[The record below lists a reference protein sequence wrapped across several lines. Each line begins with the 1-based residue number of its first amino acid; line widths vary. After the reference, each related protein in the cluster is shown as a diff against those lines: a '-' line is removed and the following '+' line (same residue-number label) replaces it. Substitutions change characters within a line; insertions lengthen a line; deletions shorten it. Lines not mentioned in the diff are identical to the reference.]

1 MNKPLFSIAVFGL
14 ASLGFANELVNNGN
28 FEATPSNLG
37 WTEAS
42 SGNFILIGD
51 WSTSIVDSV
60 GDFGPAT
67 NTAWLGGANDEVD
80 TITQSVLTPNSAV
93 TAFLDFDYQFTD
105 EDIPLSDFF
114 DVSLGGSNVFSTDIG
129 GTATGTLSGV
139 IHKHIN
145 VLSLMNGT
153 SKALV
158 FKLTTDSSLSSSVFV
173 DNVKLT
179 TTPEPATFA
188 VLGLGAIALIRR
200 RKKS

>member
-1 MNKPLFSIAVFGL
+1 MNKPLLSIAIFGL
-14 ASLGFANELVNNGN
+14 ASIGFANELVNNGN

-42 SGNFILIGD
+42 SGGFVIIGD
-51 WSTSIVDSV
+51 WSTSIVDSF
-60 GDFGPAT
+60 GDLGPPT
-67 NTAWLGGANDEVD
+67 KTAWLGGSDSEVD
-80 TITQSVLTPNSAV
+80 TITQSVLTSATAA
-93 TAFLDFDYQFTD
+93 TAFLDFDYRFTD
-105 EDIPLSDFF
+105 EDLPMFDFF
-114 DVSLGGSNVFSTDIG
+114 DVSIGGTSVFNTDIG
-129 GTATGTLSGV
+129 GTFTGTLSGV

-153 SKALV
+153 SKNLV
-158 FKLTTDSSLSSSVFV
+158 FKVTTDSSLSSSVFV

-200 RKKS
+200 SKKS